1 MLLYAYYF
9 PTYWLTYLSCQ
20 QSSKTFY
27 FVNTPLHLDCL
38 LFEEIAKKMFSLPRE
53 DFLWPAFMLKCQ
65 TRTVY
70 AEHYI
75 FFFYSAFFLDR
86 EKLRFPTFSFFF
98 PLSFNLFVPSFNF
111 ITLSLS
117 LPSTL
122 LLSANLLVSLLP
134 PFFLY
139 PPCFFQPPCLL
150 TLQISPTGLP
160 LFPKLLHLLTVSS
173 SLLLKFTLLD
183 PLLCLPNSRRRP
195 HDTLYPMCHFNFRAD
210 VVPHCQ
216 FHRVYSFKGPL

>member
-38 LFEEIAKKMFSLPRE
+38 LFEEIAKKMFFLPRE

-75 FFFYSAFFLDR
+75 FFLSIQLLSSVRKVSTYSFL
-86 EKLRFPTFSFFF
+86 
-98 PLSFNLFVPSFNF
+98 LSFNSLILLIEPTCLRHPPCSLWPPSLLTPSLSFN
-111 ITLSLS
+111 
-117 LPSTL
+117 
-122 LLSANLLVSLLP
+122 
-134 PFFLY
+134 
-139 PPCFFQPPCLL
+139 
-150 TLQISPTGLP
+150 
-160 LFPKLLHLLTVSS
+160 LLTVSS
-173 SLLLKFTLLD
+173 FIHFKFTLLG
-183 PLLCLPNSRRRP
+183 PLLCLPISRRRP
-195 HDTLYPMCHFNFRAD
+195 
-210 VVPHCQ
+210 
-216 FHRVYSFKGPL
+216 S